1 MRCLDTAWKSIWSER
16 RKQYLEPMY
25 GKDGTYEG
33 SAGLPEG
40 NGRLKIMIVMEPESG
55 VVER

>member
-1 MRCLDTAWKSIWSER
+1 
-16 RKQYLEPMY
+16 MY